1 MGFAVHVRVTERKI
15 NFIATVHKLVLGFE
29 SNEGFS
35 VVTTPTLNSVL
46 KDGAPEP
53 MHLAALKTLFSAI
66 DNIRSTLKLDVEEM
80 LLYLC
85 IGYLNTERIQH
96 IGNNGY
102 ISSTNIS
109 SVADFMKIPKET
121 ARRKIKRL
129 ATMGLVD
136 TTQGVVVA
144 DVSRWFAIA
153 RQLPLAER
161 PR

>member
-1 MGFAVHVRVTERKI
+1 MVTQSRVTEYKI
-15 NFIATVHKLVLGFE
+15 NFISAVHILVLGFGE
-29 SNEGFS
+29 MGDSS
-35 VVTTPTLNSVL
+35 AVTIASATPAPN
-46 KDGAPEP
+46 GAPET
-53 MHLAALKTLFSAI
+53 MQLIALKGLFSAI
-66 DNIRSTLKLDVEEM
+66 DNIRSSLKLDVEEM

-85 IGYLNTERIQH
+85 IGYLNTERIQQ

-129 ATMGLVD
+129 AAMGLVD

-144 DVSRWFAIA
+144 DVSRWFSIA

-161 PR
+161 QR

>member
-1 MGFAVHVRVTERKI
+1 MVVSAS
-15 NFIATVHKLVLGFE
+15 
-29 SNEGFS
+29 SNAL
-35 VVTTPTLNSVL
+35 P
-46 KDGAPEP
+46 KDGAPET
-53 MHLAALKTLFSAI
+53 MQLIALKRLFSAI
-66 DNIRSTLKLDVEEM
+66 DNIRSSLKLDVEEM

-85 IGYLNTERIQH
+85 IGYLNTERIQQV
-96 IGNNGY
+96 GNNGY

-129 ATMGLVD
+129 AAMGLVD
-136 TTQGVVVA
+136 TAQGVVVA

-161 PR
+161 QR